1 MTFEENIFNLISPI
15 TVAGTYVIFLVLKN
29 YLKIE
34 LKHYALINIAI
45 GITLSLLQI
54 TIINSDTMQTIISGA
69 LSGLCSLLSY
79 KTIEK
84 IIKKEI

>member
-1 MTFEENIFNLISPI
+1 MTFEENIFNLISPM

-34 LKHYALINIAI
+34 LKHYALINITI

-54 TIINSDTMQTIISGA
+54 IIINSDTMQTIVSGA
-69 LSGLCSLLSY
+69 LSGLCSLFSY
-79 KTIEK
+79 KTLNK